1 MKIGLIVNPLA
12 GIGGSAALKGS
23 DGEEIQKIALERGA
37 VPKANDRAKEFF
49 EYLKKLGSMPEIVS
63 APNCMGSDMLDSLN
77 IKHSVIGEIGDKTSG
92 LDTTKISRKFLDE
105 GIDLL
110 VFAGGDG
117 TARNIF
123 DGIGDRLPVLGIPA
137 GTKMHSAVFATTPIK
152 AANVL
157 KEILD
162 GRDVENILEEVMDID
177 EEAFRNE
184 ILNVKLYGYM
194 YVPYVANLM
203 QALKS
208 PSSAGGKA
216 DIETI
221 CHCAVDNMKDDT
233 LYLVGTGSTLKP
245 IADILGYDGSLLGV
259 DAVYNKEL
267 IKKDVSEKEILEL
280 LDKYDKVKIIVT
292 VIGGQGYIFGR
303 GNQQFSSE
311 VIKRVGKDNIIVL
324 ATRNKLNSVNGL
336 LKVDTGDEETNDLLR
351 GYIKILIDYDFYSV
365 KKVE

>member
-1 MKIGLIVNPLA
+1 MKIGLIVNPMA

-23 DGEEIQKIALERGA
+23 DGKEIQKIALERGA
-37 VPKANDRAKEFF
+37 VPKANERAREFF
-49 EYLKKLGSMPEIVS
+49 EVLKDSNKLPVIVS
-63 APNCMGSDMLDSLN
+63 APGKMGSDMLDSLN
-77 IKHSVIGEIGDKTSG
+77 IKHDVVGNINDSTSG
-92 LDTTKISRKFLDE
+92 EDTTNISKLLLNE
-105 GIDLL
+105 NIDIL

-123 DGIGDRLPVLGIPA
+123 DGIKDKVPVLGIPA

-157 KEILD
+157 REIMD
-162 GRDVENILEEVMDID
+162 GREVENMLEEVMDID

-184 ILNVKLYGYM
+184 VLNVKLYGYM
-194 YVPYVANLM
+194 YVPYVPNLM

-221 CHCAVDNMKDDT
+221 CHCAVDNMEEDT

-245 IADILGYDGSLLGV
+245 ISDIIGYNGSLLGV
-259 DAVYNKEL
+259 DAVYNKKM
-267 IKKDVSEKEILEL
+267 IKKDISEKEILEL
-280 LDKYDKVKIIVT
+280 LDKYEKAKIIVT

-324 ATRNKLNSVNGL
+324 ATRNKLNSVTGS

-351 GYIKILIDYDFYSV
+351 GYIRILVDYDFYSI